1 MVKDTKG
8 RVIKPKKDT
17 KGKYSTPETRIVFT
31 RSPSEDTIK
40 KHSTGNRW
48 RKEERPRNEPF
59 RDQITTDVFSNYPK
73 YSGNPSPAGGPIPGA
88 GSPRQTRSSQY
99 SKTLTDQMEM
109 SLPDIAPPEGT
120 TQSFEYKLP
129 PTISSLKMKMGN
141 LDREMGTDRV
151 REGILRIFAKDSRM
165 RPGFSSSWVIPDAP
179 PEAQIIKQ
187 YKVGDSTVSIYLLPE
202 GVEALYHVFPA
213 EYAIPEAHMR
223 LIELTRRE
231 LTGHYPHSMEL
242 SKPEKAREY
251 VKKFGQKY
259 MYKLAKKFRI
269 PLGNTR
275 AEELNNLQKLS
286 DILAK
291 FTAGMGIIETILED
305 HYIQDI
311 YIDSPTSDNRIYV
324 VLGGGI
330 DTRLSGKC
338 LTNVILTKTDAESL
352 LSRFRY
358 ESGRPFSEAT
368 PLLECSIGAHNT
380 RVSVIGSPL
389 SPTGTAFALRRHS
402 TEPWTLLRLIN
413 LGSLTPLAAG
423 LISFLIDGKAT
434 IIIAGSRGAGK
445 TSLLGACMLEFPR
458 SQRILTIEDTL
469 ELPVKKLQELDYKVQ
484 PMQIQSSLGGFGEMS
499 ANDALKIA
507 LRLGESALVIGEV
520 RGEEA
525 KTLYEAMRAGTA
537 GSSVLGTFHSNSAE
551 AVFERIVY
559 DMKIPAKS
567 FSATD
572 VVIVT
577 NFLRPKGTHKMKRRI
592 TQIAELDKGSSD
604 GTFFDLLEF
613 DEKKDKL
620 EETDVFH
627 YSSQVIGRIAA
638 SWGMSLEEAIQN
650 IIARAAIRKIVVDLA
665 RKMKN
670 RELLSA
676 NWVQKTN
683 SMFWELLDRQYSTSG
698 DINYKDLIKDFTNWF
713 VRSAT
718 YA

>member
-305 HYIQDI
+305 H
-311 YIDSPTSDNRIYV
+311 
-324 VLGGGI
+324 
-330 DTRLSGKC
+330 
-338 LTNVILTKTDAESL
+338 
-352 LSRFRY
+352 
-358 ESGRPFSEAT
+358 
-368 PLLECSIGAHNT
+368 
-380 RVSVIGSPL
+380 
-389 SPTGTAFALRRHS
+389 
-402 TEPWTLLRLIN
+402 
-413 LGSLTPLAAG
+413 
-423 LISFLIDGKAT
+423 
-434 IIIAGSRGAGK
+434 
-445 TSLLGACMLEFPR
+445 
-458 SQRILTIEDTL
+458 
-469 ELPVKKLQELDYKVQ
+469 
-484 PMQIQSSLGGFGEMS
+484 
-499 ANDALKIA
+499 
-507 LRLGESALVIGEV
+507 
-520 RGEEA
+520 
-525 KTLYEAMRAGTA
+525 
-537 GSSVLGTFHSNSAE
+537 
-551 AVFERIVY
+551 
-559 DMKIPAKS
+559 
-567 FSATD
+567 
-572 VVIVT
+572 
-577 NFLRPKGTHKMKRRI
+577 
-592 TQIAELDKGSSD
+592 
-604 GTFFDLLEF
+604 
-613 DEKKDKL
+613 
-620 EETDVFH
+620 
-627 YSSQVIGRIAA
+627 
-638 SWGMSLEEAIQN
+638 
-650 IIARAAIRKIVVDLA
+650 
-665 RKMKN
+665 
-670 RELLSA
+670 
-676 NWVQKTN
+676 
-683 SMFWELLDRQYSTSG
+683 
-698 DINYKDLIKDFTNWF
+698 
-713 VRSAT
+713 
-718 YA
+718 